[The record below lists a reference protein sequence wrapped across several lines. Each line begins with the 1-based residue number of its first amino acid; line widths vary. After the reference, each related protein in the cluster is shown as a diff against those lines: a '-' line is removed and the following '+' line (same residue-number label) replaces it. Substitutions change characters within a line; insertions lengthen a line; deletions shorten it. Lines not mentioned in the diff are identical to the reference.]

1 MTLNTNFGI
10 FNFKPL
16 KVAIEI
22 VSIGPNIQARGILK
36 YSATIAL
43 GKEIINIIRLLMIL
57 FTAPI
62 MIKILN
68 KKKGDKYGKR
78 NACNSKT

>member
-22 VSIGPNIQARGILK
+22 VSIGPNIQARGTLK

-43 GKEIINIIRLLMIL
+43 GKEIINMVKKFNENRSLKFSL
-57 FTAPI
+57 FNGRASI
-62 MIKILN
+62 FFI
-68 KKKGDKYGKR
+68 
-78 NACNSKT
+78 AS

>member
-22 VSIGPNIQARGILK
+22 VSIGPNIQARGTLK

-43 GKEIINIIRLLMIL
+43 GKEI
-57 FTAPI
+57 TK
-62 MIKILN
+62 MIKKFSENRSL
-68 KKKGDKYGKR
+68 KFSLFKGR
-78 NACNSKT
+78 ASIFFIAS

>member
-1 MTLNTNFGI
+1 MSIRLKANFGI

-22 VSIGPNIQARGILK
+22 VSIGPNIQANGILK

-43 GKEIINIIRLLMIL
+43 GKEIINMVKKFNENRSLKFSL
-57 FTAPI
+57 F
-62 MIKILN
+62 
-68 KKKGDKYGKR
+68 KGR
-78 NACNSKT
+78 ASIFFIAS

>member
-1 MTLNTNFGI
+1 MLNANFGI

-22 VSIGPNIQARGILK
+22 VSMGPNIQARGILK

-43 GKEIINIIRLLMIL
+43 GKEIINMAKKFSENRSLKFSL
-57 FTAPI
+57 F
-62 MIKILN
+62 
-68 KKKGDKYGKR
+68 KGR
-78 NACNSKT
+78 ASIFFISS

>member
-1 MTLNTNFGI
+1 MKITLNANFGI

-22 VSIGPNIQARGILK
+22 VSIGPNIQAKGILK

-43 GKEIINIIRLLMIL
+43 GKEIINMVKKFSENRSLKFSL
-57 FTAPI
+57 FNGRASI
-62 MIKILN
+62 FFI
-68 KKKGDKYGKR
+68 
-78 NACNSKT
+78 AS

>member
-16 KVAIEI
+16 KVVIEI
-22 VSIGPNIQARGILK
+22 VSIGPNIQARGTLK

-43 GKEIINIIRLLMIL
+43 GKEI
-57 FTAPI
+57 TK
-62 MIKILN
+62 MIKKLTDSSSL
-68 KKKGDKYGKR
+68 KFSLFKGS
-78 NACNSKT
+78 ASIFFIAL

>member
-22 VSIGPNIQARGILK
+22 VSIGPNIQARGTLK

-43 GKEIINIIRLLMIL
+43 GKEIINMVKKFSDNRSLKFYL
-57 FTAPI
+57 F
-62 MIKILN
+62 
-68 KKKGDKYGKR
+68 KGR
-78 NACNSKT
+78 ASIFFIAS

>member
-43 GKEIINIIRLLMIL
+43 GKEIINMVKKFRENRSLKFSL
-57 FTAPI
+57 F
-62 MIKILN
+62 
-68 KKKGDKYGKR
+68 KGR
-78 NACNSKT
+78 ASIFFISS

>member
-22 VSIGPNIQARGILK
+22 VSIGPNIHAKGILK

-43 GKEIINIIRLLMIL
+43 GKEI
-57 FTAPI
+57 TK
-62 MIKILN
+62 MIKKFSENRSL
-68 KKKGDKYGKR
+68 KFSLFKGS
-78 NACNSKT
+78 ASIFFIAS

>member
-22 VSIGPNIQARGILK
+22 VSIGPNIQARGTLK

-43 GKEIINIIRLLMIL
+43 GKEIINIAKKFSENRSLKFSL
-57 FTAPI
+57 F
-62 MIKILN
+62 
-68 KKKGDKYGKR
+68 KGR
-78 NACNSKT
+78 ASIFFIAS

>member
-43 GKEIINIIRLLMIL
+43 GKEIINIVKKFSENRSLKFSL
-57 FTAPI
+57 FNGRASI
-62 MIKILN
+62 FFFAL
-68 KKKGDKYGKR
+68 
-78 NACNSKT
+78 

>member
-22 VSIGPNIQARGILK
+22 VSMGPSIQARGTLK
-36 YSATIAL
+36 YSAAIAL
-43 GKEIINIIRLLMIL
+43 GKEIIKIVKKLRDNRSLKFSL
-57 FTAPI
+57 F
-62 MIKILN
+62 
-68 KKKGDKYGKR
+68 KGR
-78 NACNSKT
+78 ASIFFISS

>member
-16 KVAIEI
+16 KVATEI
-22 VSIGPNIQARGILK
+22 VSIGPNIQARGIFK

-43 GKEIINIIRLLMIL
+43 GKEITNIIKKFNENRSLKFSL
-57 FTAPI
+57 F
-62 MIKILN
+62 
-68 KKKGDKYGKR
+68 KGR
-78 NACNSKT
+78 ASIFFIAS

>member
-22 VSIGPNIQARGILK
+22 VSMGPNIQARGTLK

-43 GKEIINIIRLLMIL
+43 GKEIINIVKKFSENRSLKFSL
-57 FTAPI
+57 F
-62 MIKILN
+62 
-68 KKKGDKYGKR
+68 KGR
-78 NACNSKT
+78 ASIFFIAS